1 MTEEAPVRLGRVED
15 LRGLALYELRVEE
28 PERRVICVHGGLD
41 RATSFSRV
49 ARRLGRSHVLAYDRR
64 GYQGSRPLGPG
75 TLLQHAED
83 LALVARE
90 RAPGAIIVGHSF
102 GGLVAL
108 VASVLYPENI
118 SGVLCYESPVPW
130 LVARPQASAPDVSDP
145 AGEAERFFR
154 RVVSSPAWERLSE
167 AEQDSRHHDGPAL
180 VSDLSVLSDPEVVV
194 DLSRSQIATLYAFG
208 DGPSEPYYWR
218 LAEALKV
225 KNSLF
230 GHQHVSGVG
239 HGIHLSHPQTLADLV
254 FSFQP

>member
-1 MTEEAPVRLGRVED
+1 M
-15 LRGLALYELRVEE
+15 
-28 PERRVICVHGGLD
+28 
-41 RATSFSRV
+41 
-49 ARRLGRSHVLAYDRR
+49 LAYDRR

-145 AGEAERFFR
+145 AGEADRFFR
-154 RVVSSPAWERLSE
+154 RVVSSPAWERLRE